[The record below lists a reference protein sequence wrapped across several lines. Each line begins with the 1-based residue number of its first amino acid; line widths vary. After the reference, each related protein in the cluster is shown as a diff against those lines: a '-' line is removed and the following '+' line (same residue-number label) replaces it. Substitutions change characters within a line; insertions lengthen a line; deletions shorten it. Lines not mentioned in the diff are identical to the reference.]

1 MNAKQIC
8 RFSLAAVLALA
19 LGTPLSAQ
27 TKDSPNEQGAKP
39 AAQAPVE
46 SQAPAPVFSGSK
58 QKVQGIIAQRGAEAF
73 VLRQL
78 GGADVPVKLTN
89 VTEVREKKGNPFRGA
104 KKYSLAQLVRGLE
117 VEVEGRPDSTGAL
130 VADRIRFTND
140 NLNTAEVVETRV
152 TPVENRLGT
161 AETRLGTAE
170 TRLSASEDNAKRL
183 SGQIDE
189 LNGIAAAAQ
198 AGVKGA
204 QKTAD
209 DALTG
214 VGLTNDRITALD
226 DYQAVKSTTVR
237 FKAGSAVLSAEAK
250 SSLDELAQQ
259 AQTQK
264 GFVIEVA
271 GFASKDGNADL
282 NRRLS
287 DLRAQA
293 VVHYLAENHDV
304 PLRRIV
310 TPIGYG
316 ASHPVADN
324 STHDGR
330 VENRR
335 VEVKI
340 LVSKGL
346 TVSASSNRP
355 SATESESPKTS
366 PQINQ

>member
-1 MNAKQIC
+1 MNAKQIY
-8 RFSLAAVLALA
+8 RISLVTVLALA
-19 LGTPLSAQ
+19 LGTPLLAQ
-27 TKDSPNEQGAKP
+27 TKASPNEQAAKP
-39 AAQAPVE
+39 AVQAPAE

-58 QKVQGIIAQRGAEAF
+58 QKAQGIIAQRGAEAF
-73 VLRQL
+73 VLRQAS
-78 GGADVPVKLTN
+78 GADMAVKLTN
-89 VTEVREKKGNPFRGA
+89 ATEIREKKGNPFRGA
-104 KKYSLAQLVRGLE
+104 KKYALAQLVRGLQ

-130 VADRIRFTND
+130 VADKIRFTND
-140 NLNTAEVVETRV
+140 SLKTAEVVETRV
-152 TPVENRLGT
+152 TPVEN
-161 AETRLGTAE
+161 RLGTAE

-189 LNGIAAAAQ
+189 LGGIANAAQ
-198 AGVKGA
+198 TGAKNAQQSADAALSGVS
-204 QKTAD
+204 
-209 DALTG
+209 
-214 VGLTNDRITALD
+214 LTNERITSLD

-237 FKAGSAVLSAEAK
+237 FKVGSAVLSAEAK
-250 SSLDELAQQ
+250 SALDELAEQ
-259 AQTQK
+259 AKTQK

-271 GFASKDGNADL
+271 GFASKDGDSEL

-287 DLRAQA
+287 DRRAQN
-293 VVHYLAENHDV
+293 VVRYLAENHDV

-310 TPIGYG
+310 TPFGYG

-346 TVSASSNRP
+346 TVSASASQP
-355 SATESESPKTS
+355 AAADSDSTKT
-366 PQINQ
+366 NQRANP